1 VVCQREE
8 RKTIKKKTSRAH
20 KTNPIKNTFP
30 NKQKASGKPGFEIIY

>member
-1 VVCQREE
+1 MPE
-8 RKTIKKKTSRAH
+8 RGKKNNKKKKTSRAH